1 MTKPVLFPTGFD
13 AGRHRLLD
21 RLVCIGLMSP
31 MAGTLDVA
39 EQERVVYRESFL
51 GKGWLLA

>member
-1 MTKPVLFPTGFD
+1 MTKPALFPTGFD